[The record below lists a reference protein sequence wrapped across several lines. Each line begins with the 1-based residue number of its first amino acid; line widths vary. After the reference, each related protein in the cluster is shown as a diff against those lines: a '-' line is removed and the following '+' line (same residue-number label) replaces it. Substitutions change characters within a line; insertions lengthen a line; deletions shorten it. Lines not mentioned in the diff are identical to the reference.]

1 MARYIEFQNSGA
13 APKEGKILVNS
24 DQILSVVATGAA
36 AVTIYMAGGTGSDI
50 GTLTTSPS
58 GNANAQGV
66 RDAINYAL
74 TANPGGVKAKVQLP
88 SGVTVTDWVVA

>member
-88 SGVTVTDWVVA
+88 SGITVSQIALA

>member
-36 AVTIYMAGGTGSDI
+36 AVTIYMAGGASSDV

-88 SGVTVTDWVVA
+88 SGVTITDWVVA